1 MAKLGGDMPEP
12 SMVSSDAAVASPL
25 PESRTVAAGRGSA
38 WWVEA
43 WRLFTPNAGTWL
55 LIALVLCGII
65 LAAGVVGWIP
75 LVGQLVG
82 IAAEVLWPALIG
94 GLMLGCRAIDRGNPL
109 LVAHVFAGFQ
119 QRTGPLI
126 IAGAIYTGL
135 LLLISVA
142 IGGMMIAVF
151 GVSILGVLSG
161 AADPSHMGIAYGS
174 AVVAVLL
181 GFLFF
186 LLLLLPLVMAIW
198 FAPALIMLGGMAPVE
213 AMKASFL
220 ACARNMVPFL
230 IYGAIGVVL
239 AIVASIPFGLGWL
252 VLGPVTI
259 ASLYASYCD
268 IFEDR
273 EGA

>member
-1 MAKLGGDMPEP
+1 MAEP
-12 SMVSSDAAVASPL
+12 SMASADPVISSPL
-25 PESRTVAAGRGSA
+25 PESRAVAAGRGTS

-55 LIALVLCGII
+55 LIALVLCGMILVAGVI
-65 LAAGVVGWIP
+65 GMIPLIGQLAGLAAEI
-75 LVGQLVG
+75 
-82 IAAEVLWPALIG
+82 LWPVLIG

-109 LVAHVFAGFQ
+109 LIAHLFAGFQ
-119 QRTGPLI
+119 QRMGALVV
-126 IAGAIYTGL
+126 AGAIYTGAL
-135 LLLISVA
+135 VVISVA
-142 IGGMMIAVF
+142 IGGMMIAIF
-151 GVSILGVLSG
+151 GVSILSVLTG
-161 AADPSHMGIAYGS
+161 AADPSRMGIAYGS

-181 GFLFF
+181 GLLFF
-186 LLLLLPLVMAIW
+186 LLLLLPLIMAIW
-198 FAPALIMLGGMAPVE
+198 FAPALIMLGGTPPVE
-213 AMKASFL
+213 AMKASFM

-230 IYGAIGVVL
+230 VYGAIGIVL

-273 EGA
+273 DGV